1 MKTIFKGEQKKCKM
15 YNWKINEQNSAKKE
29 KDKSME
35 YIIRALTFVK
45 NIYISLLRPNV
56 LISTKS

>member
-1 MKTIFKGEQKKCKM
+1 M